1 VRRIL
6 QVGIKAEGKSWTF
19 FNNGETKQM
28 THTTFNFKKLILAG
42 GTTFAM
48 LAVPMAVNTVTGLDL
63 GVISSAQAAED
74 GGAKKGSANK
84 GGAKKGAANKGGQG
98 KGADKIFRAEPS
110 EDSDRPLWAGVKG
123 GKQGGGGK
131 PAGAGTK
138 KGDLFGDMV
147 ALLRDPNGAPILTVD
162 GMVQVIAY
170 YYPAGSTTLVP
181 LKDASGNLV
190 TIPRNAEGDLLPTV
204 TIGTTT
210 YDVFGAEV
218 ELGRLSVGRAPEK
231 VLTHSLDEALSKLTA
246 AGAVI
251 AVDSTGR
258 LTVNG
263 VTIDSPLENLALYDK
278 YMTTGSLPGVTL
290 PANFNPAALLAA
302 AGDKTGNLSVDT
314 VVYMNSIL
322 GINSGTTYYDF
333 SSVNYD
339 RATTWSA
346 ATATVLVL
354 QPNGSYLPTV
364 VNLYDAVFGST
375 NWTDPTAVG
384 GADDFA
390 AAAND
395 YLQVIEFVHD
405 NAVR

>member
-1 VRRIL
+1 
-6 QVGIKAEGKSWTF
+6 
-19 FNNGETKQM
+19 M
-28 THTTFNFKKLILAG
+28 THPAFNIKKLILAG
-42 GTTFAM
+42 SAVFTL
-48 LAVPMAVNTVTGLDL
+48 LAVPMVVNSVTGLDL

-84 GGAKKGAANKGGQG
+84 GGAGKGAANKGGQG

-110 EDSDRPLWAGVKG
+110 EDSDRPVWAGVKG
-123 GKQGGGGK
+123 GKSGGGGK
-131 PAGAGTK
+131 PEGAGSK

-147 ALLRDPNGAPILTVD
+147 VLLRDANGVPILTAD
-162 GMVQVIAY
+162 GLVQVIAY
-170 YYPAGSTTLVP
+170 YYPTGSTTLVP

-190 TIPRNAEGDLLPTV
+190 TIPYNAEGDLLPTV
-204 TIGTTT
+204 TVGGVT

-231 VLTHSLDEALSKLTA
+231 VLTHSLDEALAKLTA
-246 AGAVI
+246 AGAVV

-263 VTIDSPLENLALYDK
+263 VTIDSPLENLALYDA
-278 YMTTGSLPGVTL
+278 YMSGTLPSTLTL
-290 PANFNPAALLAA
+290 PAGFNPAALLAA
-302 AGDKTGNLSVDT
+302 AGDKTGTLSVDT

-322 GINSGTTYYDF
+322 GINTGTTYYDF

-339 RATTWSA
+339 RATTWST

-375 NWTDPTAVG
+375 NWVDPTAVG

>member
-1 VRRIL
+1 MERY
-6 QVGIKAEGKSWTF
+6 
-19 FNNGETKQM
+19 M
-28 THTTFNFKKLILAG
+28 THTAFNIKKLLLAG
-42 GTTFAM
+42 GTMFAM

-74 GGAKKGSANK
+74 GGAKKGSTNK

-110 EDSDRPLWAGVKG
+110 EDSDRPVWAGVKG
-123 GKQGGGGK
+123 GKSGGGGK
-131 PAGAGTK
+131 PAGAGSK

-147 ALLRDPNGAPILTVD
+147 VLLRDANGVPILTVD
-162 GMVQVIAY
+162 GLVQVIAY
-170 YYPAGSTTLVP
+170 VYDASGNLVP

-190 TIPRNAEGDLLPTV
+190 IIPYNAEGDLLPTV
-204 TIGTTT
+204 TVGGVT
-210 YDVFGAEV
+210 YDVYGAEV
-218 ELGRLSVGRAPEK
+218 ELGRLSVGRAPTK
-231 VLTHSLDEALSKLTA
+231 VLQHSLDEALSKLTA

-251 AVDSTGR
+251 TLDSTGR
-258 LTVNG
+258 LVVNG
-263 VTIDSPLENLALYDK
+263 VTIDSPLENLALYLD
-278 YMTTGSLPGVTL
+278 YMKDGSIAGVTL
-290 PANFNPAALLAA
+290 PAGFNPASLFAA
-302 AGDKTGNLSVDT
+302 AADKTGTITVDT

-322 GINSGTTYYDF
+322 GINTGTTYYDF
-333 SSVNYD
+333 STTNYD
-339 RATTWSA
+339 RATTWST

-354 QPNGSYLPTV
+354 KDGVYVPTV
-364 VNLYDAVFGST
+364 VNLYEAVFSST
-375 NWTDPTAVG
+375 NWVDPTAVG

>member
-1 VRRIL
+1 
-6 QVGIKAEGKSWTF
+6 
-19 FNNGETKQM
+19 M
-28 THTTFNFKKLILAG
+28 TYPAFNFKKLILAG

-48 LAVPMAVNTVTGLDL
+48 LAAPMAVNTVTGLDL
-63 GVISSAQAAED
+63 GMISSAQAAED
-74 GGAKKGSANK
+74 GGTKKGAANKGGAKKGSANK
-84 GGAKKGAANKGGQG
+84 GGQG
-98 KGADKIFRAEPS
+98 KGSDKIFRAPS
-110 EDSDRPLWAGVKG
+110 TTEEDSDRPVWAGVKG
-123 GKQGGGGK
+123 GKSGGGGK
-131 PAGAGTK
+131 PAGAGSK

-147 ALLRDPNGAPILTVD
+147 ILLRDANGAPVLTAA
-162 GMVQVIAY
+162 GLVQVVAY
-170 YYPAGSTTLVP
+170 VYDATGALVP

-190 TIPRNAEGDLLPTV
+190 TIPYNAEGDLLPTV
-204 TIGTTT
+204 TVGGVT

-246 AGAVI
+246 VGAVI

-302 AGDKTGNLSVDT
+302 AGDKTGTLSVDT

-339 RATTWSA
+339 RATTWST